1 MPHIH
6 LPVQS
11 GDDKILKIMSRRY
24 TIASYK
30 ELVKRIRTKIQPVA
44 ITTDIIVGFPGESE
58 ENFENTLRLVDEIQY
73 DGAFTFIYSP
83 RVGTPAA
90 KMEDNVTIEEKKK
103 RFKRLTDHINRHQLA
118 IYQKFQDQTIE
129 VLVDGFSKKNESM
142 LSGYSKDMKLVH
154 FKGDSKWIGKLVY
167 VHITKCKTF
176 TLEGELVETKCTSS

>member
-1 MPHIH
+1 
-6 LPVQS
+6 
-11 GDDKILKIMSRRY
+11 
-24 TIASYK
+24 
-30 ELVKRIRTKIQPVA
+30 
-44 ITTDIIVGFPGESE
+44 
-58 ENFENTLRLVDEIQY
+58 
-73 DGAFTFIYSP
+73 
-83 RVGTPAA
+83 
-90 KMEDNVTIEEKKK
+90 MEDNVTIEEKKK